1 MTMTGSTRPE
11 IETVRS
17 ALAASVVD
25 AVRSTLAA
33 SLSDGAERHK
43 ALNEAV
49 VVALAT
55 SRDLLT
61 VVDRLERE
69 VSDLRREL
77 LSTRKIAKRAMK
89 KGRKG

>member
-1 MTMTGSTRPE
+1 MTGFPTPE
-11 IETVRS
+11 VDAVRS

-33 SLSDGAERHK
+33 SLSDGAERQQ

-55 SRDLLT
+55 SRDLVS
-61 VVDRLERE
+61 VVERLERE

-77 LSTRKIAKRAMK
+77 VSTRKIAKRALK

>member
-1 MTMTGSTRPE
+1 MAGSTTPE
-11 IETVRS
+11 IDAVRS

-25 AVRSTLAA
+25 AVRSTLMA
-33 SLSDGAERHK
+33 SLSDGAERQE

-49 VVALAT
+49 IVSLAT

-69 VSDLRREL
+69 VSDLRHEL
-77 LSTRKIAKRAMK
+77 ASTRKIAKLAMK
-89 KGRKG
+89 KAGNG